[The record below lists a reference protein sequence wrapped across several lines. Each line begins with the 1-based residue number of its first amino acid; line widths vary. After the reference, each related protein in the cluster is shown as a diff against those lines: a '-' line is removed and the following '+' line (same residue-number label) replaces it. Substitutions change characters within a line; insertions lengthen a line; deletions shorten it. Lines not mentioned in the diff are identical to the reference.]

1 MAQAL
6 TQNNVNILHQM
17 QMPNNSQQYGYA
29 NNQVLP

>member
-1 MAQAL
+1 
-6 TQNNVNILHQM
+6 M